1 MFRNPST
8 QKTINQTVYTKK
20 DTPTVVS
27 AKPSVEKPN
36 LDQFNSLEDLE
47 KLAALRDS
55 GVITEE
61 EFTKK
66 KNEILGF

>member
-1 MFRNPST
+1 M
-8 QKTINQTVYTKK
+8 YTKK